1 MRPIAAALAL
11 LLVLPSLAPAQD
23 TVKIGFMGPMSGVL
37 APSGKDMAEGFQF
50 GFEQAG
56 NQCGRRKV
64 EVIVEDNEGN
74 PNLALTKLRRFIERD
89 QIRILGGIQWTQ
101 IAYAITPITDKDRV
115 PTLLLSTPDDVT
127 KRKPAKYTIRT
138 SAAASQ
144 VTHALGDHA
153 RKTLG
158 YKRAAAIALD
168 NGFGF
173 ESISGFQRVFEEGG
187 GEVVQK
193 IWVPINALDFAPYL
207 SQVRRDVDVVVS
219 TFAGGGAIRFVKQYA
234 DTTLKGKVPLVST
247 GFQMDEA
254 VLRQLGDEAVGIV
267 SALFW
272 SPTLDNAA
280 NTAFVKAFVAKH
292 GKTPSV
298 YHMSM
303 NSGARWACEALKATD
318 TKPDD
323 QEALLAAIRRAS
335 ETIPDPRGPIKIDE
349 YGNPTQNVYI
359 LRVEKRDGKLENK
372 VVHTYPMVSQFW
384 TYNAADFLKSTP
396 YSRDYPPVKA
406 Q

>member
-1 MRPIAAALAL
+1 MRPIAVTLVLLLLLPSAAL
-11 LLVLPSLAPAQD
+11 AQD
-23 TVKIGFMGPMSGVL
+23 TVKIGFMGPMSGIL

-56 NQCGRRKV
+56 SQCGRRKV
-64 EVIVEDNEGN
+64 DVIVEDNEGN
-74 PNLALTKLRRFIERD
+74 PNLALTKLRKFVERD
-89 QIRILGGIQWTQ
+89 QIKVLGGIQWTQ

-115 PTLLLSTPDDVT
+115 PTLLMSTPDDVT

-144 VTHALGDHA
+144 VTHALGDYA

-173 ESISGFQRVFEEGG
+173 ESIAGFQKVFEEAG

-207 SQVRRDVDVVVS
+207 AQLRRDVDVVVS
-219 TFAGGGAIRFVKQYA
+219 TFAGGAAIRFVKQYA
-234 DTTLKGKVPLVST
+234 DTTLKGKVPLIST

-272 SPTLDNAA
+272 SPTLENPA
-280 NTAFVKAFVAKH
+280 NVAFVKAFTAKH

-303 NSGARWACEALKATD
+303 NSGARWACEALKATES
-318 TKPDD
+318 KPDD

-335 ETIPDPRGPIKIDE
+335 ETIPDPRGPIKIDD

-359 LRVEKRDGKLENK
+359 LRVDKRDGKLENK

-384 TYNAADFLKSTP
+384 TYNSADFLKSTP

>member
-1 MRPIAAALAL
+1 MRSIAAVLAVVLVVPCAALA
-11 LLVLPSLAPAQD
+11 QD
-23 TVKIGFMGPMSGVL
+23 VKIGFMGPMSGIL

-56 NQCGRRKV
+56 NHCGRRKV
-64 EVIVEDNEGN
+64 EVLVEDNEGN
-74 PNLALTKLRRFIERD
+74 PNLALTKLRKFVERD
-89 QIRILGGIQWTQ
+89 QIKVLGGIQWTQ

-115 PTLLLSTPDDVT
+115 PTLLMSTPDDVT

-144 VTHALGDHA
+144 VTHALGDYA

-173 ESISGFQRVFEEGG
+173 ESIAGFQKVFEDAG

-219 TFAGGGAIRFVKQYA
+219 TFAGGAAIRFVKQYA
-234 DTTLKGKVPLVST
+234 DTTLKGKIPLVAT

-272 SPTLDNAA
+272 TPTLETPA
-280 NTAFVKAFVAKH
+280 NTAFVKAFAAKH

-303 NSGARWACEALKATD
+303 NSGARWACEALKATEG
-318 TKPDD
+318 KPDD

-335 ETIPDPRGPIKIDE
+335 ETIPDPRGPIKIDD

-359 LRVEKRDGKLENK
+359 LRVDKRDGKLENR
-372 VVHTYPMVSQFW
+372 VIHTYPMVSQFW
-384 TYNAADFLKSTP
+384 TYTAADFLKSTP
-396 YSRDYPPVKA
+396 YSRDYPPVR
-406 Q
+406 

>member
-1 MRPIAAALAL
+1 MRSIAAVLVVV
-11 LLVLPSLAPAQD
+11 LLVPCTAVAQD
-23 TVKIGFMGPMSGVL
+23 VKIGFMGPMSGIL

-56 NQCGRRKV
+56 NQCGRRRV
-64 EVIVEDNEGN
+64 EVLVEDNEGN
-74 PNLALTKLRRFIERD
+74 PNLALTKLRKFVERD
-89 QIRILGGIQWTQ
+89 QIKVLGGIQWTQ

-115 PTLLLSTPDDVT
+115 PTLLMSTPDDVT

-144 VTHALGDHA
+144 VTHALGDYA
-153 RKTLG
+153 KKTLG

-173 ESISGFQRVFEEGG
+173 ESIAGFQKVFEDAG

-193 IWVPINALDFAPYL
+193 VWVPINALDFAPYL
-207 SQVRRDVDVVVS
+207 SQLRRDVDVVVS
-219 TFAGGGAIRFVKQYA
+219 TFAGGAAIRFVKQYA

-272 SPTLDNAA
+272 TPTLETPA
-280 NTAFVKAFVAKH
+280 NTAFVKAFTAKH

-318 TKPDD
+318 GRPDD
-323 QEALLAAIRRAS
+323 PEALLAAIRRAS
-335 ETIPDPRGPIKIDE
+335 ETIPDPRGPIKIDD

-359 LRVEKRDGKLENK
+359 LRVDKRDGKLENR
-372 VVHTYPMVSQFW
+372 VIHTYPMVSQFW
-384 TYNAADFLKSTP
+384 TYTAADFLKSTP
-396 YSRDYPPVKA
+396 YSRDHPPVK
-406 Q
+406 

>member
-1 MRPIAAALAL
+1 MRVIAAALVLAL
-11 LLVLPSLAPAQD
+11 LVPVGAVAQE
-23 TVKIGFMGPMSGVL
+23 TVKIGFMGPMSGIL

-50 GFEQAG
+50 GFDQAG
-56 NQCGRRKV
+56 NQCGKRKV
-64 EVIVEDNEGN
+64 ELIVEDNEGN
-74 PNLALTKLRRFIERD
+74 PNLALTKLRKLVERD
-89 QIRILGGIQWTQ
+89 HIKVLGGIQWTQ
-101 IAYAITPITDKDRV
+101 IAYALTPITEKDKI
-115 PTLLLSTPDDVT
+115 PTMLMSTPDDVT
-127 KRKPAKYTIRT
+127 KRKPTRYTIRT

-144 VTHALGDHA
+144 VTHALADYS

-173 ESISGFQRVFEEGG
+173 ESISGFQKVFEDGG

-234 DTTLKGKVPLVST
+234 DTTLKGKIPLVAT

-272 SPTLDNAA
+272 SPTLDNPA
-280 NTAFVKAFVAKH
+280 NTAFVKGFSARH

-303 NSGARWACEALKATD
+303 NSGARWVCEALKATEA
-318 TKPDD
+318 KPDD
-323 QEALLAAIRRAS
+323 QEGLLAAIRRTL

-349 YGNPTQNVYI
+349 YGNPTQNIYI
-359 LRVEKRDGKLENK
+359 LRVDKRDGKLENK
-372 VVHTYPMVSQFW
+372 VIHTYPMVSQFW
-384 TYNAADFLKSTP
+384 TYNPAEFLKSTP
-396 YSRDYPPVKA
+396 YSRDYPPVKG